1 MAVIAVFGLET
12 LQANAAQRE
21 AVKAA
26 SEVAK
31 LIQVGSVESGRK
43 ATKRTRKAVDAV
55 ADAAAGTETKE

>member
-12 LQANAAQRE
+12 LRANAAQRE

-31 LIQVGSVESGRK
+31 HIQVSSVESGRK

-55 ADAAAGTETKE
+55 ADAATGTETKE

>member
-12 LQANAAQRE
+12 LQANATQRE

-31 LIQVGSVESGRK
+31 HIQVGSVESGRK

>member
-31 LIQVGSVESGRK
+31 HIQVGSVESGRK

-55 ADAAAGTETKE
+55 ADEAAGTEAKE

>member
-31 LIQVGSVESGRK
+31 NIQVGSVESGRK
-43 ATKRTRKAVDAV
+43 ATKRTRKAADTVT
-55 ADAAAGTETKE
+55 DAAAGTETTE

>member
-1 MAVIAVFGLET
+1 MAVIATFGLET

-31 LIQVGSVESGRK
+31 NIQVGSVESGRK
-43 ATKRTRKAVDAV
+43 ATKRTLKAADAV
-55 ADAAAGTETKE
+55 TDPAADTETPE

>member
-26 SEVAK
+26 TDAAK
-31 LIQVGSVESGRK
+31 HIQVASVESGRK
-43 ATKRTRKAVDAV
+43 ATKRTRKAADAV
-55 ADAAAGTETKE
+55 SDGTDKTE

>member
-26 SEVAK
+26 TDAAK
-31 LIQVGSVESGRK
+31 RIQVASVESGRK
-43 ATKRTRKAVDAV
+43 ATKRTRKAADAV
-55 ADAAAGTETKE
+55 SDGTDTTE